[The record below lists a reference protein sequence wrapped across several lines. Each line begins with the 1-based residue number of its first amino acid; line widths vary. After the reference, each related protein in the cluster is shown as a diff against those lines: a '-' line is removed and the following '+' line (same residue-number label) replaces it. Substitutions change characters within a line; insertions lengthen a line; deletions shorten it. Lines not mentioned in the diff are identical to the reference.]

1 MATDFWTA
9 VRPVGEVLRGV
20 PRHARSGE
28 RQPRH
33 VRSWRKMFL
42 FRGITMG
49 VVGAMAFGS
58 AAAATAYHNAISQI
72 EIQDLDGLVAEQ
84 VEPKDPSDPFK
95 DEPVN
100 LLLMGTDIRDGT
112 NADIGGSVSGMRS
125 DTTMLVHISADRQW
139 IEIASIP
146 RDTFVDVP
154 SCTLPDG
161 SQSSPYRDKFNASFE
176 VGSGGTSMKHAAACT
191 INTVNAMT
199 GVTVT
204 NHAVVKMNG
213 VIDVV
218 DAINGVKLCLP
229 EPLHGDPASARID
242 LPAGESRLDGKTAIQ
257 FLRVRKGTGMGLE
270 MGSDIT
276 RMERQQAFINATLR
290 QILSA
295 ETLADPTKTFRLI
308 NAALGSLSADPDIA
322 NPGKV
327 AGLAWSLREINQ
339 RNIIMSKVPVYD
351 TTEGTASGL
360 AWQPEATEIFE
371 RMATDTPPDS
381 VVLPD
386 AEPSNAPSGSGQPQ
400 EGSADEGTEASDEGA
415 GAEGEGDAGTGDTGA
430 ATDETG
436 EAADEAGTAD
446 GGTAEEPAKPKPS
459 PSPEVLLDGVCA

>member
-1 MATDFWTA
+1 MF
-9 VRPVGEVLRGV
+9 VLRSV
-20 PRHARSGE
+20 
-28 RQPRH
+28 
-33 VRSWRKMFL
+33 
-42 FRGITMG
+42 TMG
-49 VVGAMAFGS
+49 VVGTMAFGS
-58 AAAATAYHNAISQI
+58 AAAATAYHNALSQI
-72 EIQDLDGLVAEQ
+72 EVQDLDGLVAEQ
-84 VEPKDPSDPFK
+84 VKPKDPSDPFK

-100 LLLMGTDIRDGT
+100 LLLMGTDIRDGS

-125 DTTMLVHISADRQW
+125 DTTMLVHISADREW

-161 SQSSPYRDKFNASFE
+161 SQSQAYRDKFNASFE
-176 VGSGGTSMKHAAACT
+176 VGSGGTSLKHAAACT

-218 DAINGVKLCLP
+218 DAIGGVKLCLP
-229 EPLHGDPASARID
+229 EALHGDPASARID
-242 LPAGESRLDGKTAIQ
+242 LPAGENRLDGETAIQ

-270 MGSDIT
+270 MGSDLT
-276 RMERQQAFINATLR
+276 RIERQQSFINATLR

-308 NAALGSLSADPDIA
+308 NAALGSLSADPAIA
-322 NPGKV
+322 DPGNV
-327 AGLAWSLREINQ
+327 AGLAWSLREIEK

-360 AWQPEATEIFE
+360 AFQPEATEIFE
-371 RMATDTPPDS
+371 RMASDTPPDS
-381 VVLPD
+381 VVLPE
-386 AEPSNAPSGSGQPQ
+386 AEPSGSPSTSGGAQDGSTD
-400 EGSADEGTEASDEGA
+400 ADADADTGAGDAESGTEQD
-415 GAEGEGDAGTGDTGA
+415 GDAGTEEVPDGDTG
-430 ATDETG
+430 TDESG
-436 EAADEAGTAD
+436 AGD
-446 GGTAEEPAKPKPS
+446 GGTEEKPNPS
-459 PSPEVLLDGVCA
+459 PSPEELLDGVCA

>member
-1 MATDFWTA
+1 
-9 VRPVGEVLRGV
+9 
-20 PRHARSGE
+20 
-28 RQPRH
+28 
-33 VRSWRKMFL
+33 MFL

-161 SQSSPYRDKFNASFE
+161 SQSAPYRDKFNASFE
-176 VGSGGTSMKHAAACT
+176 VGSGGTSLKHAAACT

-213 VIDVV
+213 VIEVV

-229 EPLHGDPASARID
+229 EALHGDPASARID
-242 LPAGESRLDGKTAIQ
+242 LPAGESRIDGKTAIQ

-270 MGSDIT
+270 LGSDIT
-276 RMERQQAFINATLR
+276 RMERQQAFVNATLR

-308 NAALGSLSADPDIA
+308 NAALGSLSADPAIA
-322 NPGKV
+322 DPGNV

-360 AWQPEATEIFE
+360 ALQPEAQEIFE
-371 RMATDTPPDS
+371 RMAADTPPDS
-381 VVLPD
+381 VVLPEV
-386 AEPSNAPSGSGQPQ
+386 EPSDAPSTSSEPQ
-400 EGSADEGTEASDEGA
+400 GGSADDGAGAGDEGA
-415 GAEGEGDAGTGDTGA
+415 GTDAEGDAGTGDTDA

-436 EAADEAGTAD
+436 GTADETGTAD
-446 GGTAEEPAKPKPS
+446 GGTADEPAKPKPS

>member
-1 MATDFWTA
+1 
-9 VRPVGEVLRGV
+9 
-20 PRHARSGE
+20 
-28 RQPRH
+28 
-33 VRSWRKMFL
+33 
-42 FRGITMG
+42 MG

-58 AAAATAYHNAISQI
+58 AAAATVYHNAVAQI
-72 EIQDLDGLVAEQ
+72 EVQDLEGLVAEQ
-84 VEPKDPSDPFK
+84 VKPKDPSDPFK
-95 DEPVN
+95 GEPVN

-146 RDTFVDVP
+146 RDTFVDIP

-161 SQSSPYRDKFNASFE
+161 SQSQPYRDKFNASFE
-176 VGSGGTSMKHAAACT
+176 VGSGGSSLKHAAACT

-218 DAINGVKLCLP
+218 DAIGGVKLCLP
-229 EPLHGDPASARID
+229 EALHGDPASARID
-242 LPAGESRLDGKTAIQ
+242 LPAGENLIDGKTAIQ

-270 MGSDIT
+270 MGSDLT
-276 RMERQQAFINATLR
+276 RIERQQSFINATLR

-308 NAALGSLSADPDIA
+308 NAALGSLSADPAIA

-327 AGLAWSLREINQ
+327 AGLAWSLRGINQ

-351 TTEGTASGL
+351 TTEGGRGGL
-360 AWQPEATEIFE
+360 AWQPEAAEIFE
-371 RMATDTPPDS
+371 RMASDTPPEE

-386 AEPSNAPSGSGQPQ
+386 AEPSVAPSTSGEPQ
-400 EGSADEGTEASDEGA
+400 EGSADDGA
-415 GAEGEGDAGTGDTGA
+415 GTEGDAGTGDDAPADDTG
-430 ATDETG
+430 D
-436 EAADEAGTAD
+436 AADETGTAD
-446 GGTAEEPAKPKPS
+446 GGTADKPKPKPS
-459 PSPEVLLDGVCA
+459 PSPEVLLEGVCA